1 MSASKPSQPS
11 TVVNGSQTTTS
22 DPEQHATPVDPA
34 LARVLAHSEAEEQVS
49 TPVESVLE
57 RVLAQVDARS
67 ASIEPVRAVT
77 PKASPAEDGLAAG
90 WIEKWDG
97 EHAVSV
103 RLCPTGE
110 TAHAELMQELDRS
123 LIEDAARER
132 QLVLLDRHAD
142 RLLVIGVIATHKPK
156 KLKLDAESIEL
167 LASRSLLLRVG
178 RAALELRQDGNIE
191 IVGSRISAASRG
203 LFRLVGRMLRLN

>member
-1 MSASKPSQPS
+1 MSEPRPSQPS
-11 TVVNGSQTTTS
+11 TCVEESTAPTS
-22 DPEQHATPVDPA
+22 AGTEQALHTPVDA
-34 LARVLAHSEAEEQVS
+34 S
-49 TPVESVLE
+49 LE
-57 RVLAQVDARS
+57 RVLAQIDTRTSPAQS
-67 ASIEPVRAVT
+67 TPIEPFDERA
-77 PKASPAEDGLAAG
+77 PMASSVQQGLCAA
-90 WIEKWDG
+90 WIEKWEGRGDL
-97 EHAVSV
+97 SV
-103 RLCPTGE
+103 RLCPSGE
-110 TAHAELMQELDRS
+110 IAQAELMRELDRS
-123 LIEDAARER
+123 LVEDAARDR

-156 KLKLDAESIEL
+156 KLKLDADTIEL